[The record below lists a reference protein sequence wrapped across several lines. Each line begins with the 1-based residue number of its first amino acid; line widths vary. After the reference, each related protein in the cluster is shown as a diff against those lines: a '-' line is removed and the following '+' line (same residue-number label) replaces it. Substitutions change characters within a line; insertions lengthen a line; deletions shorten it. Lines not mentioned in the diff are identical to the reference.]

1 MDSLLA
7 TIVAFVGVI
16 LVLALAAQSVQE
28 ILKTVFVI
36 RGRTMLRSLRG
47 LIGEAVRAERQ
58 WPVDAETLFDEVV
71 RRLEALGQN
80 GFRAGKIRLDVLRAQ
95 DVADL
100 VKAVECQK
108 VPGLP
113 VEEDE
118 AQSVLDRIADR
129 TSDWYT
135 ISMQPVDDR
144 YRRRMRVL
152 ALASAAIVVL
162 PLNVEAPRLFRAAR
176 TDATFRARVEEVV
189 SHLDST
195 LTAVA
200 TERVAAPEEPAVG
213 GAGADTSSP
222 GTPASGPG
230 GAAADTGIA
239 AAAADTGSRQFP
251 ADTLDSGADAADSA
265 TVPGA
270 VGPGAAADSTGGA
283 GAQQADSTAAVAT
296 ALRDLVEAGDVFGS
310 PADWRPG
317 DAGWWLGILLSILL
331 VGLGAPFWHDVLE
344 SVFDL
349 KGRIRA
355 QTAVTKAAGA
365 TGPGTEAGG
374 G

>member
-28 ILKTVFVI
+28 ILKTIFVI

-47 LIGEAVRAERQ
+47 LIEEAVRAERQ

-80 GFRAGKIRLDVLRAQ
+80 GFRAGKIRLDVLDAR
-95 DVADL
+95 DL
-100 VKAVECQK
+100 ARLVRAVECQK

-129 TSDWYT
+129 TSDWYG

-176 TDATFRARVEEVV
+176 TDATFRAKVEQVV
-189 SHLDST
+189 GRLDST

-200 TERVAAPEEPAVG
+200 NERAAEPEGPASG
-213 GAGADTSSP
+213 TSAADTSPP
-222 GTPASGPG
+222 GTPASTPG
-230 GAAADTGIA
+230 GAAADTGVGA
-239 AAAADTGSRQFP
+239 TAVDTGSSRPP
-251 ADTLDSGADAADSA
+251 ADTSASGLDAPDTAN
-265 TVPGA
+265 VPRQ
-270 VGPGAAADSTGGA
+270 AADSTGGA
-283 GAQQADSTAAVAT
+283 GTQPADSTAAVAM
-296 ALRDLVEAGDVFGS
+296 ALRDLVEAGDIFGA

-365 TGPGTEAGG
+365 TGSGTEAGG